1 MERSLSH
8 HYPLYSKLEVND
20 QLFLSTLFE
29 RYHFSYQQKRLI
41 IEIARDL
48 WLWQHPSIGEL
59 WDEEVPGE
67 GKIKTRKMV
76 AALEAK
82 VNRLREEATDY
93 SDFTPTTTRKSKA
106 INTRLFESERLLGR
120 CPCPPEGEVLRCCNL
135 LTLDA
140 VQQCGFGCSYCSI
153 QSFYHDEI
161 LFVENLKERL
171 ATLTLPEGTWH
182 IGTGQASDS
191 LMWGNRFGILETLAH
206 FARDNPSIVLEMKS
220 KAARSDWLKEVTFP
234 KNVLFTWSLNAPTI
248 VEKEEH
254 LTASLE
260 ERIRVA
266 REVADAGY
274 LVGFHLHP
282 LVHFSTWRE
291 EYGAVVNLI
300 LQNFSPEEVVMISL
314 GTLTFTKEV
323 LKQLRESNL
332 QSRILQMELS
342 ETFGKYSYPLPLKEE
357 LFSYLYSL
365 FPLRWRTEGGAFF
378 YLCMEDPQLWEPV
391 FGYAYPDNATFEAVM
406 KSHYCT
412 KIKKAI
418 DNSPL
423 PSNN

>member
-1 MERSLSH
+1 MEKSLNH
-8 HYPLYSKLEVND
+8 LFPLYSKLEPNE
-20 QLFLSTLFE
+20 QLFLSSLFE

-48 WLWQHPSIGEL
+48 WLWQHPSIEQL
-59 WDEEVPGE
+59 WDAEVAGA
-67 GKIKTRKMV
+67 GKVKSRNMV
-76 AALEAK
+76 ASLEAK
-82 VNRLREEATDY
+82 VNRLKREATDY
-93 SDFTPTTTRKSKA
+93 TDFIPNTIRDRRPVKTRQ
-106 INTRLFESERLLGR
+106 FESERLLGR

-153 QSFYHDEI
+153 QNFYHDEV

-171 ATLTLPEGTWH
+171 ETLPLPEGTWH

-191 LMWGNRFGILETLAH
+191 LMWGNLFGILETLAH
-206 FARDNPSIVLEMKS
+206 FAHNNPSIVLEMKS
-220 KAARSDWLKEVTFP
+220 KAARVDWLKEISFP

-254 LTASLE
+254 LTAPLE
-260 ERIRVA
+260 ERIRAA

-282 LVHFSTWRE
+282 LVHFTTWRE
-291 EYGAVVNLI
+291 EYKLVVDLI
-300 LQNFSPEEVVMISL
+300 VENFSPEEVVMISL

-323 LKQLRESNL
+323 IKQLRESDL
-332 QSRILQMELS
+332 HSRILQMELS

-357 LFSYLYSL
+357 PFSYLYSL
-365 FPLRWRTEGGAFF
+365 FPKQWRIAEGPFF

-391 FGYAYPDNATFEAVM
+391 FGYSYPDNATFEAAM
-406 KSHYCT
+406 KSHYYT
-412 KIKKAI
+412 KIQKAI
-418 DNSPL
+418 DNSRVT
-423 PSNN
+423 SNN

>member
-1 MERSLSH
+1 METSLNH
-8 HYPLYSKLEVND
+8 HYPLYSKLEPTD
-20 QLFLSTLFE
+20 QLFLNSLFE
-29 RYHFSYQQKRLI
+29 RYRFSYQQKRLI

-48 WLWQHPSIGEL
+48 WLWQQPPIGEL
-59 WDEEVPGE
+59 WDEEVTGD
-67 GKIKTRKMV
+67 GKVKTRKMV
-76 AALEAK
+76 ASLEAK

-93 SDFTPTTTRKSKA
+93 SNFTPTTTRQKKA
-106 INTRLFESERLLGR
+106 IRTRLFESERLLGR
-120 CPCPPEGEVLRCCNL
+120 CPCPPKGEVLRCCNL

-153 QSFYHDEI
+153 QNFYHDEV

-191 LMWGNRFGILETLAH
+191 LMWGNRFGILETLAR
-206 FARDNPSIVLEMKS
+206 FAKDNPSIALEMKS
-220 KAARSDWLKEVTFP
+220 KAARSDWLKEVIFP

-248 VEKEEH
+248 VVKEEH
-254 LTASLE
+254 LTAPLE

-266 REVADAGY
+266 RKVADSGY

-282 LVHFSTWRE
+282 LVHFSTWKE
-291 EYGAVVNLI
+291 EYGAVVDLI
-300 LQNFSPEEVVMISL
+300 LQNFSPQEVVMISL

-323 LKQLRESNL
+323 LKQLRESHL
-332 QSRILQMELS
+332 QSRILQMELR

-365 FPLRWRTEGGAFF
+365 FPPHWRSEEGPFF

-391 FGYAYPDNATFEAVM
+391 FGYSYPDNATFEAAM
-406 KSHYCT
+406 KRHYCT

-418 DNSPL
+418 DNSRV

>member
-1 MERSLSH
+1 MERSLNQ
-8 HYPLYSKLEVND
+8 HYPLYSKLEPND
-20 QLFLSTLFE
+20 RLFLSSLFK
-29 RYHFSYQQKRLI
+29 RYHFSFQQKRLI

-48 WLWQHPSIGEL
+48 WLWQRPSIAEL
-59 WDEEVPGE
+59 WNEDVTGE
-67 GKIKTRKMV
+67 GKVKTRKMV
-76 AALEAK
+76 ASLEDK
-82 VNRLREEATDY
+82 VNRLRKEATDY
-93 SDFTPTTTRKSKA
+93 NDFKPNTMRDKKQVRTRQ
-106 INTRLFESERLLGR
+106 FESERLLGR

-153 QSFYHDEI
+153 QTFYHDEV

-171 ATLTLPEGTWH
+171 ANLTLPQGTWH

-206 FARDNPSIVLEMKS
+206 FAHNNPSVVLEMKS
-220 KAARSDWLKEVTFP
+220 KAARSDWLKEVTFTP
-234 KNVLFTWSLNAPTI
+234 NVLFTWSLNAPTI

-254 LTASLE
+254 LTASLG

-282 LVHFSTWRE
+282 LVHFTTWRE
-291 EYGAVVNLI
+291 EYGAMVDLI
-300 LQNFSPEEVVMISL
+300 LQNFSPQEVVMISL

-342 ETFGKYSYPLPLKEE
+342 ETFGKYSYPLSLKEE

-365 FPLRWRTEGGAFF
+365 FPPRWRTTEGPFF

-391 FGYAYPDNATFEAVM
+391 FGYAYPDNATFEEAM
-406 KSHYCT
+406 KRHYFT
-412 KIKKAI
+412 KIRKAI
-418 DNSPL
+418 DNIRASG
-423 PSNN
+423 NN